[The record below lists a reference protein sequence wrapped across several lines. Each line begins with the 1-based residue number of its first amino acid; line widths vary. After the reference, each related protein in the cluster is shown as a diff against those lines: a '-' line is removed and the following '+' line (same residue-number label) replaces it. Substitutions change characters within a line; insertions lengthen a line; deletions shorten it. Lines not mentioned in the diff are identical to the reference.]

1 LYRYLVGR
9 GIVCEVVAPGLLPA
23 RPDDRVKTDSR
34 DARKLAR
41 LCAGGLLEAIYVPSP
56 ELEAARDLIR
66 AREDA
71 RLERMAARHR
81 LSKMLLRNSRRCP
94 ERAGGVTRRR
104 WLSEQ
109 RFPFP
114 AQQLAFDHYP
124 HASTSSTRAS
134 SRSRKRSRL
143 ADAGAVGSVGRQAP
157 CLRGVE
163 SLTALGI
170 AVEIERHGLASRK
183 CDQ

>member
-9 GIVCEVVAPGLLPA
+9 GIVCEVLAPGLLPA

-66 AREDA
+66 ARADA

-81 LSKMLLRNSRRCP
+81 LSKMLLRNGRRCP
-94 ERAGGVTRRR
+94 ERAG
-104 WLSEQ
+104 
-109 RFPFP
+109 
-114 AQQLAFDHYP
+114 A
-124 HASTSSTRAS
+124 
-134 SRSRKRSRL
+134 
-143 ADAGAVGSVGRQAP
+143 
-157 CLRGVE
+157 
-163 SLTALGI
+163 
-170 AVEIERHGLASRK
+170 
-183 CDQ
+183 